1 MTQSNQTPDDELDDL
16 FATAR
21 QAVPAPSAALV
32 ERIVDAAQQQSAVY
46 SQPIKQSVALPWWR
60 QLWRDIGGM
69 PSLVG
74 LTAAGIMGVWV
85 GAFSSDISYSYI
97 EMMSMQITGQDD
109 FLDPFSGLDLTY
121 LEG

>member
-1 MTQSNQTPDDELDDL
+1 MTQSDQTPDDELGDL
-16 FATAR
+16 FAAAR

-32 ERIVDAAQQQSAVY
+32 ERIVDASQQQSVLQN
-46 SQPIKQSVALPWWR
+46 QPVKQSYALPWWR
-60 QLWRDIGGM
+60 QLWHDIGGM

-74 LTAAGIMGVWV
+74 LTAAAVMGVWV
-85 GAFSSDISYSYI
+85 GAFTSDISYSYI

>member
-85 GAFSSDISYSYI
+85 GAFSSDISYSYL

>member
-1 MTQSNQTPDDELDDL
+1 MTQSDQTPDDELGDL
-16 FATAR
+16 FAAAR

-32 ERIVDAAQQQSAVY
+32 ERIVDASQQHSVLQN
-46 SQPIKQSVALPWWR
+46 QPVKQSYALPWWR
-60 QLWRDIGGM
+60 QLWHDIGGM

-74 LTAAGIMGVWV
+74 LTAAAVMGVWV
-85 GAFSSDISYSYI
+85 GAFTSDISYSYI

>member
-1 MTQSNQTPDDELDDL
+1 MTQSDQTPDDELGDL
-16 FATAR
+16 FAAAR

-32 ERIVDAAQQQSAVY
+32 ECIVDASQQHSVLQNQLV
-46 SQPIKQSVALPWWR
+46 KQSYALPWWR
-60 QLWRDIGGM
+60 QLWQDIGGM

-74 LTAAGIMGVWV
+74 LTAAAVMGVWV

>member
-16 FATAR
+16 FAAAR

-46 SQPIKQSVALPWWR
+46 SQPIKQSVAMPWWR

>member
-97 EMMSMQITGQDD
+97 EMMSMHITGQDD

>member
-1 MTQSNQTPDDELDDL
+1 MTQSNQTPDDGLDDL

-46 SQPIKQSVALPWWR
+46 RQPIKQFVALPWWR

>member
-46 SQPIKQSVALPWWR
+46 SQPKKQSFALPWWR

-74 LTAAGIMGVWV
+74 LTAAGIMGVWI
-85 GAFSSDISYSYI
+85 GAFSSDFSYSYI
-97 EMMSMQITGQDD
+97 EMMSMQVIGQDD
-109 FLDPFSGLDLTY
+109 FPDPFSGLDLTY

>member
-1 MTQSNQTPDDELDDL
+1 MTQSNQTPNDELDDL

-46 SQPIKQSVALPWWR
+46 SQPIKQSVAMPWWR

>member
-1 MTQSNQTPDDELDDL
+1 MTQSNHTPDDELDDL

>member
-16 FATAR
+16 FATAQ

-85 GAFSSDISYSYI
+85 GVFSSDISYSYI

>member
-21 QAVPAPSAALV
+21 LAVPAPSAALV
-32 ERIVDAAQQQSAVY
+32 ERIVDAAKQQSAVY

>member
-16 FATAR
+16 FAAAR

-46 SQPIKQSVALPWWR
+46 SQPIKQSFALPWWR

>member
-46 SQPIKQSVALPWWR
+46 SQPKKQSFALPWWR

-74 LTAAGIMGVWV
+74 LTAAGIMGVWI
-85 GAFSSDISYSYI
+85 GAFSNDFSYSYI
-97 EMMSMQITGQDD
+97 EMMSMQIIGQDD
-109 FLDPFSGLDLTY
+109 FPDPFSGLDLTY

>member
-21 QAVPAPSAALV
+21 LAVPAPSAALV

>member
-85 GAFSSDISYSYI
+85 GAFSGDISYSYI
-97 EMMSMQITGQDD
+97 EIMSMQITGQDD
-109 FLDPFSGLDLTY
+109 FLDPFPGLDLTY

>member
-32 ERIVDAAQQQSAVY
+32 GRIVDAAQQQSAVY

-85 GAFSSDISYSYI
+85 GAFSSDISYSYL

>member
-1 MTQSNQTPDDELDDL
+1 MTQSDQTPDDELGDL
-16 FATAR
+16 FAAAR
-21 QAVPAPSAALV
+21 QAVPAPPAALV
-32 ERIVDAAQQQSAVY
+32 ERIVDASQQHSVLQN
-46 SQPIKQSVALPWWR
+46 QPVKQSYALPWWR
-60 QLWRDIGGM
+60 QLWHDIGGM

-74 LTAAGIMGVWV
+74 LTAAAVMGVWV
-85 GAFSSDISYSYI
+85 GAFTSDISYSYI

>member
-1 MTQSNQTPDDELDDL
+1 MTQSDQTPDDELGDL
-16 FATAR
+16 FAAAR
-21 QAVPAPSAALV
+21 QAVPAPPAALV
-32 ERIVDAAQQQSAVY
+32 ERIVDASQQQSVLQN
-46 SQPIKQSVALPWWR
+46 QPVKQSYALPWWR
-60 QLWRDIGGM
+60 QLWHDIGGM

-74 LTAAGIMGVWV
+74 LTAAAVMGVWV

>member
-21 QAVPAPSAALV
+21 QTVPAPSAALV

-46 SQPIKQSVALPWWR
+46 SQPIKQSFALPWWR

>member
-46 SQPIKQSVALPWWR
+46 SQPIKQSVAMPWWR

-85 GAFSSDISYSYI
+85 GAFSSDISYSYL

>member
-46 SQPIKQSVALPWWR
+46 SQPIKQSFALPWWR

-69 PSLVG
+69 PYLVG

>member
-1 MTQSNQTPDDELDDL
+1 MTQSNQTPDDGLDDL

>member
-1 MTQSNQTPDDELDDL
+1 MTQSDQTPDDELGDL
-16 FATAR
+16 FAAAR

-32 ERIVDAAQQQSAVY
+32 ERIVDASQQQSVLQN
-46 SQPIKQSVALPWWR
+46 QPVKQSYALPWWR

-97 EMMSMQITGQDD
+97 EMMSVQITGQDD

>member
-46 SQPIKQSVALPWWR
+46 SQPIKQSVAMPWWR